1 VHCAGPRRGTGCPG
15 RARVVLRW
23 LAAARTRDC
32 QQHWALCSFSAHWA
46 QSKAHWAQSKSEAAE
61 WLLPRSIP
69 PNPLC
74 SLLSALCSLG
84 FTQMRGAC
92 ADVQC
97 MCAAAAPRTRND
109 DGLLVGLA
117 SSAMSGDVCRTF
129 PGLLFT
135 AHDVSD
141 AGTASY
147 PPAGHG
153 KRSELDAIFC
163 AHGEAT
169 SYPPGVKP
177 ATREYAPPSACQS
190 VLACI

>member
-1 VHCAGPRRGTGCPG
+1 MG
-15 RARVVLRW
+15 L
-23 LAAARTRDC
+23 
-32 QQHWALCSFSAHWA
+32 LC
-46 QSKAHWAQSKSEAAE
+46 
-61 WLLPRSIP
+61 
-69 PNPLC
+69 
-74 SLLSALCSLG
+74 
-84 FTQMRGAC
+84 AC

-153 KRSELDAIFC
+153 KRSELDVIFC